1 MSKPTT
7 NPLMI
12 LAFLASASLAG
23 GASAQTDTAPAAPT
37 PAAPAAAT
45 PAADAAAEKPKPKPK
60 PMITVVV
67 TNSRKTG
74 LAELDATPDG
84 ASESKKIL
92 TKLAAGK
99 KATIHLP
106 KGKSCVYDL
115 RASYDDGASADMSAV
130 DLCTDGKINLV
141 E

>member
-1 MSKPTT
+1 MSKPTM
-7 NPLMI
+7 NPLVI

-23 GASAQTDTAPAAPT
+23 GALAQTDTAPATA